1 MFKLFKKSKNTPISK
16 KENKTEIIK
25 QETNNNYNNKT
36 NNQNPKEILINQPII
51 YKTPSIE
58 LLKKS
63 EPTSNNQRANLLE
76 KIKNLQ
82 IGLHNLNN

>member
-63 EPTSNNQRANLLE
+63 ETTSNTQRANLLE